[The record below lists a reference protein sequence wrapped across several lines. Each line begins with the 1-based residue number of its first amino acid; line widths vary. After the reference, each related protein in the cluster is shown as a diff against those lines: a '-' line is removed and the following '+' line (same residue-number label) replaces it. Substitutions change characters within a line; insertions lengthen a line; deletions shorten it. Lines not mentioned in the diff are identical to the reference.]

1 MNPELRQEAES
12 IVRKTQS
19 KNKIYKRK
27 IMVYL
32 VNEVTTCKGSAI
44 GAVIPPVTVYSFGF
58 V

>member
-1 MNPELRQEAES
+1 M
-12 IVRKTQS
+12 I
-19 KNKIYKRK
+19 
-27 IMVYL
+27 YL